1 MVLFEYRTKEEAR
14 KVFDHIKENIKRNM
28 ISGYFVHDNY
38 YEKEENLIY
47 FTLEYDEEEKRY
59 ELFYCNDKVYIT
71 PQDENW
77 DYKDIAFIMYPISEL
92 MLEI

>member
-14 KVFDHIKENIKRNM
+14 KVFDYIKEHIKKDMFN
-28 ISGYFVHDNY
+28 GYYIEDY

-47 FTLEYDEEEKRY
+47 FTIGYDEEKIKY
-59 ELFYCNDKVYIT
+59 ELFCTHSKVYIT
-71 PQDENW
+71 PEEKYY
-77 DYKDIAFIMYPISEL
+77 DYKDIAFIMYPVSEL